1 MNANE
6 KIQAIR
12 TRVIE
17 LQGMGAH
24 GMGDD
29 VPAAGSTPMEAVAP
43 ILGLASLAGMGALA
57 YHGYKRNDSV
67 LWAVGWGLLGGAF
80 PVGTVIGGVIA
91 YGQGFGKP
99 ISESEKSHAVATA

>member
-1 MNANE
+1 MNTDE

-17 LQGMGAH
+17 LQGMG
-24 GMGDD
+24 MGDTTAVD
-29 VPAAGSTPMEAVAP
+29 STAMEAAAP

-91 YGQGFGKP
+91 YGQGFGMP
-99 ISESEKSHAVATA
+99 ISESEKSHTVAKA